1 MVDRY
6 FITLGAPT
14 TSGGKVTSGSRFRT
28 IDGVPVAVVGDTCWC
43 PACLS
48 EGVIAP
54 DGPRL
59 DEAIDGRQ
67 AALHDD
73 LCVCK
78 CSPPP
83 RLVAAQTLLCQS
95 IDSAWYA
102 GQVAT
107 AAETAA
113 LANAAGME
121 ASEADLLPLVLIDPD
136 THEPLE
142 SGAYR
147 LVLPEGRVED
157 TLDDK
162 GWTCPLTAAERAGV
176 VTWHV
181 DKAVT

>member
-28 IDGVPVAVVGDTCWC
+28 IDGIPVAGLGDTCWC

-59 DEAIDGRQ
+59 DDAIDGRQ

-83 RLVAAQTLLCQS
+83 RLVAAQTFVCQS
-95 IDSAWYA
+95 IDSDWYA
-102 GQVAT
+102 SQ
-107 AAETAA
+107 AAAAAKTAA
-113 LANAAGME
+113 LANAAGMT

-136 THEPLE
+136 THEPLA

-147 LVLPEGRVED
+147 LDLPEGPLED
-157 TLDDK
+157 LLDDQ
-162 GWTCPLTAAERAGV
+162 GRTEPLAAAQRAGV
-176 VTWHV
+176 LTWHV